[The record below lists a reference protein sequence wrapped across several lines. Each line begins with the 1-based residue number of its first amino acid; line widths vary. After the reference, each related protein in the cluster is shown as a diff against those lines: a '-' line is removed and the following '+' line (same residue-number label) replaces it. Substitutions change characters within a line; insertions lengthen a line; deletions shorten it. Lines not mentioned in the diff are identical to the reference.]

1 MFLTILLSYFFFL
14 IILSSFLV
22 VFTKNSIFSAIFLI
36 LGFVFASITLLLL
49 ECELMSFIF
58 LVVYIGAIAILFLF
72 VVMLI
77 DIKAPNLV
85 NRSTQYF
92 PFGLFISVVF
102 LSEISFLLLESFQLN
117 HYTSTF
123 LFNELFNWY
132 SKLEFFFEIGVI
144 GQLIYSNYTL
154 SFLLAG
160 LLLFLVILGVIVLT
174 LKPQVFKSQIHLK
187 QLTRTFNRAVFFKSL
202 NDNN

>member
-1 MFLTILLSYFFFL
+1 MFLTIVLTYFFFL

-36 LGFVFASITLLLL
+36 LSFVFASITLLLL
-49 ECELMSFIF
+49 ECELMGFIF

-77 DIKAPNLV
+77 DVKAPNLI
-85 NRSTQYF
+85 NRSIQYF

-102 LSEISFLLLESFQLN
+102 LFEISFLLLESFQLN
-117 HYTSTF
+117 YYNNTF
-123 LFNELFNWY
+123 LSNELFNWY
-132 SKLEFFFEIGVI
+132 LKLELFFEIGII
-144 GQLIYSNYTL
+144 GQLIYSHYTL

-160 LLLFLVILGVIVLT
+160 FLLFLVIIGVIVLT
-174 LKPQVFKSQIHLK
+174 LKSQMFKSQVHLK
-187 QLTRTFNRAVFFKSL
+187 QLTRTFNRAVFFKPI